1 MLFKYPYQVYN
12 EIMNLNE
19 NFLFLITNYDNGMC
33 NTIIRM
39 SDEVYYLY
47 NEPIDKSEIKD
58 YFFKGRFIRIY
69 RFSSVMQFNL
79 YNQIVHET
87 DIQAINKFKVYS
99 NEPGRIVIRH
109 LTKWRY
115 KRLKMRGDSLKRDL
129 MAWIYHPSRI
139 SFNLD

>member
-12 EIMNLNE
+12 EIMNLNQ

-39 SDEVYYLY
+39 HNQVYYIF

-69 RFSSVMQFNL
+69 RFRSVFDFNK

-139 SFNLD
+139 TFNLD

>member
-39 SDEVYYLY
+39 SDEVYYIY

-99 NEPGRIVIRH
+99 NNSCKVHWLVFGKRFDIQVEVNKDKVRGEFVVIV
-109 LTKWRY
+109 
-115 KRLKMRGDSLKRDL
+115 S
-129 MAWIYHPSRI
+129 
-139 SFNLD
+139 